1 MTGKPRTS
9 IAKGG
14 QGGRAGKEGSH
25 RKGAALGSGGQGKKK
40 LEGRKPTPPA
50 SARTGHPAARKA
62 AAAVRR
68 AATSSAGNAPE
79 RTGPYAAAPT
89 RAAGTRGGP
98 PSAASTRAAGTRGGP
113 PAGGSRGGAP
123 TGGTRGGSP
132 AAGTRGVRRPGPD
145 VPETVIGR
153 NPVVEA
159 LRAKVPAT
167 ALYLAMGM
175 DSDERVTEA
184 VSVAAKAGIALIEM
198 TRQQMD
204 KMTGGALH
212 QGLALQVPSY
222 TYLHP
227 DDLLARALGAAAPL
241 LVALDGVTDPRNLG
255 AVVRSAAAFGAQ
267 GVLLP
272 ERRAAGMTASAW
284 RTSAGAA
291 ARLPVARCTN
301 LARTLTS
308 YQAAGLFTVGLAA
321 DGAVSLDELEV
332 ATSPLVLVVG
342 SEGEGLGRLVAQ
354 TCDLTVRIPMTQAT
368 ESLNAGIAAAVTLA
382 EIARRRRV

>member
-50 SARTGHPAARKA
+50 SARTGHPAARKVA
-62 AAAVRR
+62 AAAKR
-68 AATSSAGNAPE
+68 ATTSSAGNAPE
-79 RTGPYAAAPT
+79 RTGPYAAAPP
-89 RAAGTRGGP
+89 TRGP
-98 PSAASTRAAGTRGGP
+98 RT
-113 PAGGSRGGAP
+113 GSP
-123 TGGTRGGSP
+123 TGTPRSGSP
-132 AAGTRGVRRPGPD
+132 AAGTRVGRRPGPD
-145 VPETVIGR
+145 APETVIGR

-159 LRAKVPAT
+159 LRANVPAT
-167 ALYLAMGM
+167 ALYLAMGL

-212 QGLALQVPSY
+212 QGLALQVPPY

-342 SEGEGLGRLVAQ
+342 SEGAGLGRLVAQ
-354 TCDLTVRIPMTQAT
+354 TCDLTVRIPMTTAT

-382 EIARRRRV
+382 EIARRRRA